1 MKTLCT
7 SHAASLRCS
16 KCLKMFLNKEN
27 KLDFSG
33 FERSQWI
40 LRDLVNDRI
49 VSELYKHARTT
60 FQHEALLKAHGV
72 KYSVLLQLPYF
83 DVIRCYVVDAM
94 HKLLLGYCKECY
106 THMV

>member
-1 MKTLCT
+1 
-7 SHAASLRCS
+7 
-16 KCLKMFLNKEN
+16 MFLNKEN